1 MEIGK
6 LFTKDIIKQIK
17 KDLAE
22 SAGQEIFLVGML
34 DPGSGKVVDY
44 NLLARGNEN
53 MVPAIVTDLK
63 PGMVIIHNH
72 PSGDLTPSAPDIRI
86 ASRMGNNGI
95 GFAIINNQVDEVY
108 VVVEPKIPVQEVLL
122 TPEEIISYF
131 EPGGGLSR
139 ELADYEYRNQQLEV
153 VNAVINSFND
163 HQEVFIEAG
172 TGTGK
177 SFAYLIPA
185 LYWSHLNR
193 SVVVVSTNTINLQ
206 EQLIDKDLVL
216 LKKVLPFS
224 FKEVLVKGRNNYLCK
239 RKLKNL
245 EIRAKELFLDEPEKE
260 IELIRILNWFEETDT
275 GSKSDLGFVLQTDLW
290 DDLASES
297 DLCMRTNCPYF
308 DSCFF
313 MQARKEVYSADL
325 LVVNHHL
332 LVADALLKNET
343 NDSDSGI
350 LPRYR
355 NLIIDEAHNFPD
367 TATSHLGRPFYNPA
381 AGKYLQ
387 RLFNNRYSFLPRLRD
402 KLTGLDSE
410 TKKKLL
416 EIIDNKII
424 PQIQKLSDL
433 NGNYYHQF
441 EDLFPED
448 ENEVR
453 ITPEL
458 KKTSEW
464 ESVLEAGHLYLTHL
478 GKLALYLKEL
488 YEEIIKLKAD
498 VIHRFEEL
506 LVELESFMLRCQ
518 LLFNNLDFNLKAEDE
533 DYVFWLEKRGKTII
547 NQENAPLEIAH
558 LLKDLLWER
567 LDNLILTSA
576 TLTVNRSFNFFKELM
591 GLEKSQDL
599 LVASPF
605 DYQKQAEL
613 IIPQDIPPANSP
625 VFLEEII
632 DDLREILVSFGGK
645 TLVLFTS
652 YSMLNYCVKKLEGY
666 LEERGMTILSQGKF
680 PRNYI
685 INYFKNNDRQIIFG
699 TVSFWEGIDI
709 KGDNLQYLIIMKLP
723 FPVPSEPVAAAR
735 MEKMEKEGI
744 NPFIHY
750 SLPRAVI
757 RFKQGFG
764 RLIRSR
770 KDKGIIIIFDNRL
783 LTRSYGKVFLNS
795 LPDCPVVKTGIK
807 EISERG
813 IEV

>member
-6 LFTKDIIKQIK
+6 LFTDDIINEVK
-17 KDLAE
+17 KNLT
-22 SAGQEIFLVGML
+22 SSSGQEIFLVGFL
-34 DPGSGKVVDY
+34 DY
-44 NLLARGNEN
+44 NNGKIVDCNILARGNEN

-63 PGMVIIHNH
+63 PGTIIIHNH
-72 PSGDLTPSAPDIRI
+72 PSGDLTPSAADIRL
-86 ASRMGNNGI
+86 ASRMGNKGI
-95 GFAIINNQVDEVY
+95 GFAIINNQVDDIY
-108 VVVEPKIPVQEVLL
+108 VVVEPKIPKQEVLL
-122 TPEEIISYF
+122 DTEEIISYF
-131 EPGGGLSR
+131 EPGGGLSSK
-139 ELADYEYRNQQLEV
+139 LNDYEYRIQQIEV
-153 VNAVINSFND
+153 VEAVISSFNK
-163 HQEVFIEAG
+163 HQESFVEAG

-185 LYWSHLNR
+185 LYWSHLNK
-193 SVVVVSTNTINLQ
+193 SVVVISTNTINLQ

-224 FKEVLVKGRNNYLCK
+224 FKEVLVKGRSNYICK
-239 RKLKNL
+239 RKLKIL
-245 EIRAKELFLDEPEKE
+245 ETRAKEIFLNEPDKE
-260 IELIRILNWFEETDT
+260 IELIKVLNWFEETNT
-275 GSKSDLGFVLQTDLW
+275 GSKSDLNFVLQTDLW

-350 LPRYR
+350 LPCFK

-367 TATSHLGRPFYNPA
+367 TATGHLGKSFYNLLTT
-381 AGKYLQ
+381 KYLQ

-402 KLTGLDSE
+402 KLTSLNTE
-410 TKKKLL
+410 NKKLL
-416 EIIDNKII
+416 LELIDNKII
-424 PQIQKLSDL
+424 PQIQKLTDL
-433 NGNYYHQF
+433 NGNYYSHF
-441 EDLFPED
+441 KGFFSED

-453 ITPEL
+453 ITPEIKNTTEW
-458 KKTSEW
+458 KKL
-464 ESVLEAGHLYLTHL
+464 LEYGELYLIHL
-478 GKLALYLKEL
+478 GKLGLYLKDL
-488 YEEIIKLKAD
+488 YEIILQMKVD
-498 VIHRFEEL
+498 VIYKFEEL
-506 LVELESFMLRCQ
+506 LIEMESFLLRCQ
-518 LLFNNLDFNLKAEDE
+518 LLLSNLDFNLKAEDE
-533 DYVFWLEKRGKTII
+533 EYVFWLEKGGKTTI
-547 NQENAPLEIAH
+547 NQKNAPLEIAQ
-558 LLKDLLWER
+558 LLRDLLWDK
-567 LDNLILTSA
+567 LDNLVLTSA
-576 TLTVNRSFNFFKELM
+576 TLTVNRSFSFFKDSL
-591 GLEKSQDL
+591 GLGKSTDL

-605 DYQKQAEL
+605 NYQEQAEL

-625 VFLEEII
+625 SFLEEII
-632 DDLREILVSFGGK
+632 GELKEILVSFGGK

-652 YSMLNYCVKKLEGY
+652 YSMLNYCVKKLEDY
-666 LEERGMTILSQGKF
+666 LVGKGLTILSQGKY
-680 PRNYI
+680 PRNHI
-685 INYFKNNDRQIIFG
+685 IDYFKKNERQIIFG

-770 KDKGIIIIFDNRL
+770 QDKGIIVTFDNRL
-783 LTRSYGKVFLNS
+783 LKKSYGKVFLNS
-795 LPDCPVVKTGIK
+795 LPDCAVIKTRIK

-813 IEV
+813 IQF